1 MEERR
6 MSVVGVNS
14 LSNEEDLDY
23 VEILFICR
31 CREGSYFT
39 DSFKDV
45 LSRGDMLAKDQR
57 FSTF

>member
-45 LSRGDMLAKDQR
+45 LSRGDMLAKD
-57 FSTF
+57 

>member
-23 VEILFICR
+23 AEILGLFICR

-45 LSRGDMLAKDQR
+45 LSRGDMLAKD
-57 FSTF
+57 